1 MRRIVVFAL
10 ALVLSV
16 VPAFR
21 SEAQTGGSARPDPET
36 PALFKADRV
45 RHDRDL
51 GLVIAT
57 GNVVV
62 THGARIL
69 LADTLI
75 DVGDQT
81 CRN

>member
-57 GNVVV
+57 TQVPAVFLRVEFGDIVIIS
-62 THGARIL
+62 T
-69 LADTLI
+69 TT
-75 DVGDQT
+75 DV
-81 CRN
+81 